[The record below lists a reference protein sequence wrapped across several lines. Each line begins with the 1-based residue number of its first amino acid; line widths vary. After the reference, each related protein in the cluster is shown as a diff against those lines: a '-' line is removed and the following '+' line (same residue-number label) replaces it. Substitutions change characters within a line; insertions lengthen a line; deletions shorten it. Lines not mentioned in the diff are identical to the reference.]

1 MNIENIKKLME
12 YSPDLKIR
20 EINKINIIFFE
31 TLTDSSKINDF
42 LLKPIVKYSIN
53 SISKLKD
60 KITYGNLKEI
70 KNETDLF
77 YCLYSGFT
85 IINIEKDFIA
95 FETKYPLDS
104 GIIESTNE
112 KVIKG
117 PKDAFSENYQNNLGL
132 IRKRI
137 KTNNLKIKE
146 HIIGTS
152 SKTKV
157 SH

>member
-31 TLTDSSKINDF
+31 SLTDSSSINDF
-42 LLKPIVKYSIN
+42 ILKPIVKYNIN
-53 SISKLKD
+53 SFSKLKN
-60 KITYGNLKEI
+60 KIPYGKIKEI
-70 KNETDLF
+70 KNENDLF

-85 IINIEKDFIA
+85 IINIDSDFIA

-104 GIIESTNE
+104 GIIEANNE

-117 PKDAFSENYQNNLGL
+117 PRLRY
-132 IRKRI
+132 
-137 KTNNLKIKE
+137 
-146 HIIGTS
+146 S
-152 SKTKV
+152 SKAY
-157 SH
+157 